1 MGPRA
6 TGRGR
11 LSLPKRLRR
20 RSRQSRRCGLLGYRN
35 TGSAACACGMPALAR
50 RSRASNC
57 STRAAGRH
65 ARPRRRRSRWARRR
79 RRAMRPTLSMAR
91 SRTLRR
97 YLVLGTALG
106 TSTTA
111 LSMARSSRRLRA
123 LRRYPPRS
131 HAHAVGSQSA
141 VPCTMGT
148 RARALWWTRRT
159 RPCTTPP
166 IAVSGATSRRTAAQL
181 GLACARSPSARGVTT
196 RAEWPCRCTASTAC
210 AMQAA
215 RRGCGATGTSASFK
229 RRSTANLVCG
239 AQSSQ
244 L

>member
-79 RRAMRPTLSMAR
+79 RRAMRPTP
-91 SRTLRR
+91 
-97 YLVLGTALG
+97 
-106 TSTTA
+106 
-111 LSMARSSRRLRA
+111 SMARSSRRLRT